1 MKTTMWICILFC
13 TITTLEAQ
21 IPYYIPTNGLV
32 GWWPFNG
39 NANDESGNGNN
50 GTVNGATLTTDRKGI
65 NNSAYYFSGASCQT
79 RIDVNINTTSI
90 TSGLTLSFWSVRSGS
105 GCISPRI
112 MEFWNGNS
120 GIGTLSIAHDPGN
133 NPIMFLHN
141 TSGGRIPYIQYNLV
155 ANNVWSH
162 YVYTNNGITA
172 KLYQDGSLVQQT
184 ISPGQPLLSGNAA
197 FGRMNHPGYDAHEGK
212 LDDIGIWNRALSE
225 SEITALYLEKYC
237 PPPENVRF

>member
-1 MKTTMWICILFC
+1 MNLAILLSILLFS
-13 TITTLEAQ
+13 IAPLKAQ

-50 GTVNGATLTTDRKGI
+50 GTVNGATLSTDRNGTS
-65 NNSAYYFSGASCQT
+65 NRSYYFSSTSCQT

-90 TSGLTLSFWSVRSGS
+90 TSGLTLSFWSLRSGS

-112 MEFWNGNS
+112 MEFWNGDS
-120 GIGTLSIAHDPGN
+120 GIGTLSIAQDPGN
-133 NPIMFLHN
+133 SPIMFIHN
-141 TSGGRIPYIQYNLV
+141 TSGGRIPYISYNIV
-155 ANNVWSH
+155 QNNVWSH
-162 YVYTNNGITA
+162 YVYTNNGTSA
-172 KLYQDGSLVQQT
+172 KLFQDGVLVRQT
-184 ISPGQPLLSGNAA
+184 SSPGLPLLSGNVS

-212 LDDIGIWNRALSE
+212 LDDIAIWNRALSE
-225 SEITALYLEKYC
+225 SEINALYTGKYC